1 MDRRHPP
8 RIARNTFI
16 AWLAILPALAAAEP
30 VLDASFGNAGV
41 VDVPLPV
48 ETNYTRP
55 YVAVLPDR
63 RIVVARVV
71 PGSTDMAT
79 PATASFVRI
88 LPDGRLDPGF
98 GTGGIARLALG
109 AQPVTDATPLRL
121 HARADGS
128 VLFLTALRT
137 IGPDAATSSNE
148 LVLVRV
154 APDGR
159 SDPTFNGGVPARMP
173 HAGYSRFHLF
183 DADAGPLVVA
193 HVDGRCCG
201 EATPLTAWRFRA
213 DGTPDASFGTGGVL
227 DLPSP
232 AASIRDVMPVP
243 GGGFQTLTEAAAGDG
258 IRRFWRRYRA
268 NGSLDSSFG
277 TGGDEDIASIGGSDY
292 LQILPLGDGTWLG
305 TDPAACARRFLD
317 AQGRT
322 VDVSTGDCPIELR
335 NAGINVEAH
344 AWGDRILMSGT
355 QHIGPI
361 TLPSDGAYLWAI
373 DRAGR
378 VDAEFA
384 HPQVVRWRQMPWASL
399 RHDVAVDGP
408 QGFVVASA
416 EFGSDAVRV
425 QRFIAPRGTTQTQ
438 PVPALGLPGLLLV
451 VAGTAALAG
460 RRLRRRDRSAMRIQ
474 QPPDTSSEFTMWKAI
489 LVLALALPCAAR
501 AALTPDTG
509 FGNAGIVDLALPG
522 QRNAGTTHT
531 AVLPDRRVV
540 VAAVRGNPRPF
551 WTIQPLLW
559 LARLQPDGS
568 LDPTFGNGAP
578 ATLELAQAELQFV
591 RFNDVHVRNDGSL
604 YALVTLSSSVGH
616 RTILVSVTADGRFDP
631 AFNAGAPL
639 VVAPH
644 AYENPKVFDT
654 GSGYLVVGVGRLG
667 TFGVRLGFDAWRVRA
682 DGSPDIAFGGGG
694 SIVVPGSGEGIG
706 STDVMPV
713 PGGGFQIL
721 NYQQSEAVPN
731 YWRRYRADGS
741 LDTAFGDGGVEAIPN
756 VDSPDDVIRDVYP
769 LGDGT
774 YAAVAGA
781 SCVQRT
787 FDAHGRTLS
796 TFSGLC
802 IGGAT
807 SNPNVQPYGEKLLA
821 NAGQYFPGTPSPADG
836 TWLWVLDRNG
846 AIDRAFAE
854 PQGDRWRSPTD
865 PNADYSVGADGD
877 RGVVLA
883 SAGENSMRVL
893 RYLDVRRGAS
903 DQPIPALGLPAL
915 LLLSACAAGLARR
928 RFAVR

>member
-1 MDRRHPP
+1 
-8 RIARNTFI
+8 
-16 AWLAILPALAAAEP
+16 
-30 VLDASFGNAGV
+30 
-41 VDVPLPV
+41 
-48 ETNYTRP
+48 
-55 YVAVLPDR
+55 
-63 RIVVARVV
+63 
-71 PGSTDMAT
+71 
-79 PATASFVRI
+79 
-88 LPDGRLDPGF
+88 
-98 GTGGIARLALG
+98 
-109 AQPVTDATPLRL
+109 
-121 HARADGS
+121 
-128 VLFLTALRT
+128 
-137 IGPDAATSSNE
+137 
-148 LVLVRV
+148 
-154 APDGR
+154 
-159 SDPTFNGGVPARMP
+159 
-173 HAGYSRFHLF
+173 
-183 DADAGPLVVA
+183 
-193 HVDGRCCG
+193 
-201 EATPLTAWRFRA
+201 
-213 DGTPDASFGTGGVL
+213 
-227 DLPSP
+227 
-232 AASIRDVMPVP
+232 
-243 GGGFQTLTEAAAGDG
+243 
-258 IRRFWRRYRA
+258 
-268 NGSLDSSFG
+268 
-277 TGGDEDIASIGGSDY
+277 
-292 LQILPLGDGTWLG
+292 
-305 TDPAACARRFLD
+305 
-317 AQGRT
+317 
-322 VDVSTGDCPIELR
+322 
-335 NAGINVEAH
+335 
-344 AWGDRILMSGT
+344 
-355 QHIGPI
+355 
-361 TLPSDGAYLWAI
+361 
-373 DRAGR
+373 
-378 VDAEFA
+378 
-384 HPQVVRWRQMPWASL
+384 
-399 RHDVAVDGP
+399 
-408 QGFVVASA
+408 
-416 EFGSDAVRV
+416 
-425 QRFIAPRGTTQTQ
+425 
-438 PVPALGLPGLLLV
+438 
-451 VAGTAALAG
+451 
-460 RRLRRRDRSAMRIQ
+460 
-474 QPPDTSSEFTMWKAI
+474 MWKAI
-489 LVLALALPCAAR
+489 LVLALALPCVAR
-501 AALTPDTG
+501 AALTPDAG

-559 LARLQPDGS
+559 VARLLPDGS

-616 RTILVSVTADGRFDP
+616 QTILASVTADGRFDP

-639 VVAPH
+639 VVAPR

-654 GSGYLVVGVGRLG
+654 GGGYLVVGVGRLG

-706 STDVMPV
+706 STDAMPV

-741 LDTAFGDGGVEAIPN
+741 VDTAFGDGGVEAIPN
-756 VDSPDDVIRDVYP
+756 VDSPDDVVRDVYP

-787 FDAHGRTLS
+787 FDAQGRTLS
-796 TFSGLC
+796 KFSGLC

-915 LLLSACAAGLARR
+915 LLLAACAAGLARR